1 MCDARFCMHATGL
14 PNARKLMFSK
24 TTNGCLQNTKRRGPS
39 SQRKSWRECA
49 DLAGANAEELGKMG
63 QFSKACILRVMAF
76 YGRFG

>member
-1 MCDARFCMHATGL
+1 MRCQVLHARHRA
-14 PNARKLMFSK
+14 A
-24 TTNGCLQNTKRRGPS
+24 KRAQAHVFKNYKRLFAEYEKERSVIP
-39 SQRKSWRECA
+39 KEILAECA